1 MSRANLWCAT
11 MARVAELL
19 ADGEAR
25 TGADLA
31 LAFVGMEDR
40 HRRATLGRFVQL
52 GWLERLPA
60 RRGEPAYQLRYRIG
74 SSDAWRRGEV
84 DRLPAHVDPANP
96 THRAIATVALSL
108 QWQRRAR
115 RVPRADRRHAVR
127 MAEGA
132 ADLAVQ
138 LLVHALDHDA
148 ELRAAIVPAGGRA

>member
-1 MSRANLWCAT
+1 

-31 LAFVGMEDR
+31 PAFAGMEDR

-52 GWLERLPA
+52 GWLDRLPA
-60 RRGEPAYQLRYRIG
+60 RRGEPAHRLRYQIG
-74 SSDAWRRGEV
+74 SSDAWRRGAVE
-84 DRLPAHVDPANP
+84 RLPAHVDPCDL
-96 THRAIATVALSL
+96 THKAVATVALSL
-108 QWQRRAR
+108 QLQRRAR
-115 RVPRADRRHAVR
+115 RVPRADRRHIVR

-138 LLVHALDHDA
+138 LLVRALDHDA

>member
-1 MSRANLWCAT
+1 MSRANLWIAA
-11 MARVAELL
+11 MANVADLL
-19 ADGEAR
+19 ADGEPR
-25 TGADLA
+25 NGADLA
-31 LAFVGMEDR
+31 PAFAGMEDR

-52 GWLERLPA
+52 GWLDRLPA
-60 RRGEPAYQLRYRIG
+60 RRGEPAHRLRYQIG
-74 SSDAWRRGEV
+74 SSDAWRRGAVE
-84 DRLPAHVDPANP
+84 RLPAHVDPCNLVHKAV
-96 THRAIATVALSL
+96 ATVALSL